1 MTVRE
6 TIEHHIGV
14 LRAYLEG
21 TPTPEVWEAGGELL
35 KEQYAE
41 LVDEFWD
48 MYQDIAVKYGSV
60 FYWSFRQ
67 ATGENEMDSLAWL
80 AQDMWADAA
89 KSLSQKM
96 ADVSVDALY
105 MMTDEADMPEDFLRG
120 MGLKS

>member
-14 LRAYLEG
+14 LRAYLEAA
-21 TPTPEVWEAGGELL
+21 PTPEVWHAGGDLL

-48 MYQDIAVKYGSV
+48 VYQNIAVKYSGP

-67 ATGENEMDSLAWL
+67 AAGENEMDSLAWL

-89 KSLSQKM
+89 KKLSQKM
-96 ADVSVDALY
+96 ADASVDALY